1 MLTAGPRVAYISE
14 PLNVWHR
21 PGVMRVPTENWY
33 TYICKENEE
42 EYALAFQETLS
53 FRYHPW
59 LEVRSL
65 RSLKDFLRMW
75 RDWGTFSKGRLLSQ
89 IPLIKDPFAIF
100 SAVWFAD
107 RFDCRVVIVVRHPA
121 AVASSLMR
129 LGWNFDFRDLLGQPE
144 LMRDWLEPFR
154 EAMESLLNKPADVIA
169 QSCLLWN
176 MVYQAV
182 DTLRERIQDFI
193 IVRHE
198 DVSIDPL
205 GNYELLYQALDLD
218 FSQQVRDS
226 VLQSSSS
233 SNPKSV
239 SSDAVHSFH
248 VDSRANLE
256 NWKRR
261 LSEADIQRVRRLTSE
276 VAPQYYSEM
285 DWQ

>member
-1 MLTAGPRVAYISE
+1 
-14 PLNVWHR
+14 
-21 PGVMRVPTENWY
+21 
-33 TYICKENEE
+33 
-42 EYALAFQETLS
+42 
-53 FRYHPW
+53 
-59 LEVRSL
+59 
-65 RSLKDFLRMW
+65 MW

-107 RFDCRVVIVVRHPA
+107 RLDCRVVIVVRHPA

-129 LGWNFDFRDLLGQPE
+129 LGWNFDFRDLLGQPK

-176 MVYQAV
+176 MVYQVV

-261 LSEADIQRVRRLTSE
+261 LSEADIQRIRRLTSG